1 MKFLF
6 FVILVLLF
14 VSFPIIPFLITNLH
28 NIGIYSFKDIYS
40 YFKYKKYNLF
50 TGYGNIVLF
59 SASGSQVFGSGK
71 TASMVNDVYRI
82 YNRFNNKEVWD
93 DDKKKFVY
101 QKIHIISNV
110 EIFGV
115 DYIPFSS
122 VNQFIDIDKYNFDSM
137 DITIFMLD
145 ESGAIFNSR
154 QFKDN
159 ISSDMLTRLLQSRK
173 NKACLYMTSQRLQ
186 FTDKILRE
194 ICSQVYECK
203 KTWRIMKNTCYN
215 ALDLEYALNPQLV
228 KPKFTRYWF
237 ATDNSFK
244 RYNTYQLVEMLNKN
258 YEPLSNEEIL
268 ARRGSNEGSLENS
281 TRIKRKYRPHKDL

>member
-1 MKFLF
+1 M
-6 FVILVLLF
+6 
-14 VSFPIIPFLITNLH
+14 
-28 NIGIYSFKDIYS
+28 
-40 YFKYKKYNLF
+40 
-50 TGYGNIVLF
+50 
-59 SASGSQVFGSGK
+59 
-71 TASMVNDVYRI
+71 
-82 YNRFNNKEVWD
+82 
-93 DDKKKFVY
+93 
-101 QKIHIISNV
+101 
-110 EIFGV
+110 

-237 ATDNSFK
+237 ATDKSFK

-268 ARRGSNEGSLENS
+268 ARRGVNEGSLENS
-281 TRIKRKYRPHKDL
+281 TRIKRKYRPHKEL